1 MTKTVAV
8 RLQKTGEPEVIQL
21 EEFDLPD
28 PAQGEVTIRH
38 TAIGL
43 NFQDIYMRSGL
54 YPLQIPSGL
63 GNEAAG
69 VVERVGPGVTD
80 FKEGDRVCYASG
92 PIFDA
97 YSTRRNFPAARL
109 LHTPDGVKDEQ
120 AAAILLKG
128 MTVEYLMHRCYPVKS
143 GESVLFHA
151 AAGGVGLLAGQWG
164 KDLGARMIGVAGGA
178 DKCKLALANGYE
190 VCLDRKSDDIAAKTK
205 QLTDGRGVPVVFDSV
220 GKYSFDAS
228 LNSLAPRGFFVSFGQ
243 TTGHPPAV
251 LGSTLQKHGSLY
263 FTRPTL
269 VTYTSDTQ
277 EMRDSA
283 AMVFDRLQRGVLKLS
298 INQKYSL
305 KDAARAHK
313 DLQSG
318 ATSGSTVIIPD

>member
-1 MTKTVAV
+1 MSKTLVARV
-8 RLQKTGEPEVIQL
+8 HQAGEPEVIKL
-21 EEFDLPD
+21 EEANLAD
-28 PAQGEVTIRH
+28 PGAGEVTIRH

-54 YPLQIPSGL
+54 YPVQTPFGL

-69 VVERVGPGVTD
+69 VVEKVGPGVTD

-92 PIFDA
+92 PVFEA

-109 LHTPDGVKDEQ
+109 LHTPAGIEDEQ

-128 MTVEYLMHRCYPVKS
+128 MTVEYLMHRCFPVKA
-143 GESVLFHA
+143 GMSVLFHA

-164 KDLGARMIGVAGGA
+164 KDLGARMIGVAGGPE
-178 DKCKLALANGYE
+178 KCALALKNGYE
-190 VCLDRKSDDIAAKTK
+190 VCLDRKKDDIAARTK
-205 QLTDGRGVPVVFDSV
+205 ELTGGKGVPVVFDSV
-220 GKYSFDAS
+220 GKDSFDAS

-243 TTGHPPAV
+243 TTGHPPPVTGAV
-251 LGSTLQKHGSLY
+251 LQKLGSLY

-269 VTYTSDTQ
+269 ATYTADTQ
-277 EMRDSA
+277 EMRESA
-283 AMVFDRLQRGVLKLS
+283 AMVFDRLKRGVLKLS
-298 INQKYSL
+298 INQRYAL
-305 KDAARAHK
+305 TDVVRAHR

-318 ATSGSTVIIPD
+318 ATSGSTIITP